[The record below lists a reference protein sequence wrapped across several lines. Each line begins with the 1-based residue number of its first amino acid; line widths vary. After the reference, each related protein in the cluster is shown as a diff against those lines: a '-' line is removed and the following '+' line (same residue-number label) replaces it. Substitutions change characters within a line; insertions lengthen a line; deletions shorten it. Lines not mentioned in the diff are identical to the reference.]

1 MPHATLRPTTKRS
14 QLAPVN
20 VQDLMIRHFP
30 ARSYVVLEAA
40 GRLADEMG
48 VPAFV
53 VGGIVR
59 DLLLGAGT
67 FDLDLVVEGD
77 GIAFARAFAR
87 DTGGQV
93 TAHSRFGT
101 ATVVLDDGPKIDI
114 ATARK
119 ESYAQPA
126 ALPLVVPATIQD
138 DLLRR
143 DFTINAL
150 SVRLNAQRFG
160 EVVDVCAGHGDI
172 AAAHIRV
179 LHGRSFLDDPTRI
192 FRAIRFEQRLGFCM
206 DRPTLALLREAV
218 ATGVIAYLSGR
229 RLSEELKRMLS
240 ERQPRRALARMSELG
255 VLHAIHSKLA
265 WSQKLEGMLKRV
277 ENAVAWYE
285 RSLPKQKLEVW
296 LLYVMA
302 LLEGLPPKSV
312 ADILKRLALSK
323 HETEAIRAGHVHAR
337 AVLRCLA
344 KRPAPKPSDTYRL
357 LAGFVGETVVFL
369 LASAESESVKRLIKA
384 YMTAYR
390 YVKPSLT
397 GASLK
402 SLGLKPGPQFKKI
415 LDRLLDARLNGDVN
429 SEVEERELAR
439 KLARV

>member
-1 MPHATLRPTTKRS
+1 MSA
-14 QLAPVN
+14 N
-20 VQDLMIRHFP
+20 VRELMIRYLP
-30 ARSYVVLEAA
+30 ARSHIVLEAA

-48 VPAFV
+48 MPIFV

-59 DLLLGAGT
+59 DLLLGVST

-93 TAHSRFGT
+93 TVHDRFGT
-101 ATVVLDDGPKIDI
+101 ATVTLEEGPRVDI

-119 ESYAQPA
+119 ESYVQPA
-126 ALPLVVPATIQD
+126 ALPLVVPGLIQD

-150 SVRLNAQRFG
+150 AVRLNAQRFG
-160 EVVDVCAGHGDI
+160 EMVDACNGRGDI
-172 AAAHIRV
+172 AAQRIRI
-179 LHGRSFLDDPTRI
+179 LHSRSFLDDPTRI
-192 FRAIRFEQRLGFCM
+192 FRAIRFEQRLGFRM
-206 DRPTLALLREAV
+206 DRPTLAFLHDAI
-218 ATGVIAYLSGR
+218 ATGVIGHLSGH

-240 ERQPRRALARMSELG
+240 ERHPRRAFARIGELG
-255 VLHAIHSKLA
+255 VLRTIHTKLA
-265 WSQKLEGMLKRV
+265 WSPKLEGMLKGV
-277 ENAVAWYE
+277 ENAVAWHE

-302 LLEGLPPKSV
+302 LLEELPPKPV

-323 HETEAIRAGHVHAR
+323 HEAEAIRAGHAHAR
-337 AVLRCLA
+337 AVLRRLA
-344 KRPAPKPSDTYRL
+344 KRPAPKPSDTYRV
-357 LAGFVGETVVFL
+357 LAGFADETVLFL
-369 LASAESESVKRLIKA
+369 LASAKSESVKRLIRA
-384 YMTAYR
+384 YVTTYR
-390 YVKPSLT
+390 HVKPSLT

-429 SEVEERELAR
+429 NDAEEWELTK

>member
-1 MPHATLRPTTKRS
+1 MSA
-14 QLAPVN
+14 N
-20 VQDLMIRHFP
+20 VRELMIRYLP
-30 ARSYVVLEAA
+30 ARSHIVLEAA

-59 DLLLGAGT
+59 DLLLGVGT

-93 TAHSRFGT
+93 ALHDRFGT
-101 ATVVLDDGPKIDI
+101 ATVTLEEGPRVDI

-126 ALPLVVPATIQD
+126 ALPLVVPASIQD

-150 SVRLNAQRFG
+150 AVRLNAQRFG
-160 EVVDVCAGHGDI
+160 EMVDVCNGQGDI
-172 AAAHIRV
+172 DAQRIRI
-179 LHGRSFLDDPTRI
+179 LHSRSFLDDPTRI
-192 FRAIRFEQRLGFCM
+192 FRAIRFEQRLGFRM
-206 DRPTLALLREAV
+206 DRSTLACLRGAI
-218 ATGVIAYLSGR
+218 ATGAIGRLSAHRLSG
-229 RLSEELKRMLS
+229 ELKRMFA
-240 ERQPRRALARMSELG
+240 ERHPGRAITRMGELG
-255 VLHAIHSKLA
+255 VLHTIHPKLA
-265 WSQKLEGMLKRV
+265 WSKKLEGMLKRV
-277 ENAVAWYE
+277 EHAVAWHE

-302 LLEGLPPKSV
+302 LLEELPSKPV
-312 ADILKRLALSK
+312 ADILKRLALSRQAA
-323 HETEAIRAGHVHAR
+323 EATRAGHAHAR
-337 AVLRCLA
+337 TVLRRLA
-344 KRPAPKPSDTYRL
+344 KRPAPKPSDVYRA
-357 LAGFVGETVVFL
+357 LAGFVWETVVFL
-369 LASAESESVKRLIKA
+369 LASAKSESVKRLIKA
-384 YMTAYR
+384 YLTSYR
-390 YVKPSLT
+390 QIKPSLT

-402 SLGLKPGPQFKKI
+402 SLGLKPGPQFKRI
-415 LDRLLDARLNGDVN
+415 LDRLLDARLNGDVS
-429 SEVEERELAR
+429 SEVEEQELAR